1 MLQLEQLKEHMVTI
15 GIEKS
20 LRNSA
25 IYEHLYLENIKKLYK
40 HADKCDNQHHYKA
53 IIESI
58 TVSAPEIFAVNSPK
72 SPGPS
77 VNVKNSSVRKPHHL
91 FTEVFMSKI
100 KLLSFG

>member
-1 MLQLEQLKEHMVTI
+1 MLLQLEQLKEHMVTI

-53 IIESI
+53 VIE
-58 TVSAPEIFAVNSPK
+58 
-72 SPGPS
+72 
-77 VNVKNSSVRKPHHL
+77 
-91 FTEVFMSKI
+91 
-100 KLLSFG
+100 